1 MVLLTVRMH
10 GPVTQIVA
18 IYHAHGRSATQWL
31 ITVRLTSVGL
41 MFLTTTKVLDEGAG
55 LDLVLALVLR
65 LLVLELWS

>member
-18 IYHAHGRSATQWL
+18 RFYRAHGRLATQWL

-41 MFLTTTKVLDEGAG
+41 MFLTTTKVLDEGAS
-55 LDLVLALVLR
+55 LDLVLALVL
-65 LLVLELWS
+65 ELRS